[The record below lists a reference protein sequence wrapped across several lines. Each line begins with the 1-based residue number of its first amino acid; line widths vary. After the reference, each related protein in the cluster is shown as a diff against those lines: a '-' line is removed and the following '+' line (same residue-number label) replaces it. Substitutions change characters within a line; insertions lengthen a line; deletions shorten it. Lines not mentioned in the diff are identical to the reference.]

1 MWRKLSPAG
10 LVLPRVP
17 GEQYLPWEPLLPPS
31 LLRRGLSFYGSGRN
45 IERVAA
51 KLLAGRPITALTLG
65 GSVTRGS
72 GASNISEAYP
82 SKFFQFINATFPNR
96 SAVVGGSAVAAAFL
110 VLRPRPLHGPPPTLP
125 LPAASTF
132 CRIKASAP
140 PIPPS
145 TVPVPSRWCQR

>member
-1 MWRKLSPAG
+1 MWRKLSPDG

-17 GEQYLPWEPLLPPS
+17 PGELYLTWAPLLPPS

-96 SAVVGGSAVAAAFL
+96 CAPLSGGGGAARRWRL
-110 VLRPRPLHGPPPTLP
+110 PVL
-125 LPAASTF
+125 SC
-132 CRIKASAP
+132 CRQGMA
-140 PIPPS
+140 
-145 TVPVPSRWCQR
+145 